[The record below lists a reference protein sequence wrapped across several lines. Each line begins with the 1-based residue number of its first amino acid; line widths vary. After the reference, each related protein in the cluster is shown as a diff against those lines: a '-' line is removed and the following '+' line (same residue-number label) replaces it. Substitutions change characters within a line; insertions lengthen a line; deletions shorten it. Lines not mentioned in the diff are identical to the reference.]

1 MLVQHADDDP
11 VFQLKM
17 LRLMEPLAVRGQVS
31 PRNYALLYDRVMLQ
45 MVGTQR
51 YGTQLSCETGNW
63 QPFPLEDAAKVEGY
77 RRAAGLNTMAQNAAR
92 ILHENGP
99 CPPMP
104 TAH

>member
-1 MLVQHADDDP
+1 M
-11 VFQLKM
+11 
-17 LRLMEPLAVRGQVS
+17 
-31 PRNYALLYDRVMLQ
+31 
-45 MVGTQR
+45 
-51 YGTQLSCETGNW
+51 SCATGSW